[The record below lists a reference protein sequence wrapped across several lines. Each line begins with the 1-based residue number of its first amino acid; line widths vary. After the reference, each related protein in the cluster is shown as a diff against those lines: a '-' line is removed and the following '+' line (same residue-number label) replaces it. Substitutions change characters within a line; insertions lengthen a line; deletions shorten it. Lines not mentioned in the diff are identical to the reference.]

1 MGVLFSMVGN
11 HSVGSGTYR
20 SGARPLLPPAF
31 MVACPSLVSEFSLPC
46 SSEDRMA
53 TAVYKML
60 CDQPSGTV
68 REPRIVEQMNL
79 A

>member
-1 MGVLFSMVGN
+1 MLFSMVRN
-11 HSVGSGTYR
+11 HSVGSGAYC
-20 SGARPLLPPAF
+20 SGASPLLSPVF
-31 MVACPSLVSEFSLPC
+31 MVARPSLVSEFFLPG

-60 CDQPSGTV
+60 CDQSSGTV
-68 REPRIVEQMNL
+68 QEPRIVEQVSW

>member
-1 MGVLFSMVGN
+1 MGVLFSTVGN
-11 HSVGSGTYR
+11 HSVGSGTYC
-20 SGARPLLPPAF
+20 SGARPLLSPVF
-31 MVACPSLVSEFSLPC
+31 MVARPSLVSEFSLPR

-68 REPRIVEQMNL
+68 QEPRIVEQMSW

>member
-1 MGVLFSMVGN
+1 MGVLFSTVGN
-11 HSVGSGTYR
+11 HSVGSDAYR
-20 SGARPLLPPAF
+20 SGVRPLLSPVF
-31 MVACPSLVSEFSLPC
+31 MVAHPSLVSEFSLPG

-68 REPRIVEQMNL
+68 PEPRIVEQMSW